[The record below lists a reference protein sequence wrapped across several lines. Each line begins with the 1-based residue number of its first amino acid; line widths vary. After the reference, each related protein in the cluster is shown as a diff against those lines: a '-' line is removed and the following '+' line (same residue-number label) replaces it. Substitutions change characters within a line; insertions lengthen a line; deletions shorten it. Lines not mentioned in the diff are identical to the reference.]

1 MGENRI
7 YFNAGFKSFDI
18 TKWNDEGAVW
28 YEWVERSRRM
38 MSRTTVSSKV
48 MEWIVFLLR
57 EASTDQKKVT
67 RIWRC
72 TERKEEYFCARKH
85 NEHGSYMSIV
95 AINAGGRSDTIIPE
109 PVLNAGWHD
118 LAFKIENFIKCPKRL
133 IPTSLPRLV
142 NPRYPY
148 SKAETGEKSSSE
160 KQEDGLLGRCLVGY
174 LEKASKEKPS
184 LSEIRRWSSYEWKKA
199 FGVNIYEL
207 YGDMFLFEFPNKFMA
222 EQTLQGQW
230 KSRNQSFNLEWWS
243 TVASKEK
250 PSLSEIRRWSSY
262 EWKKAFGVNIY
273 ELYGDMFLFEF
284 PNKFMAEQTLQGQW
298 KCRSQSFNLEW
309 WSTVVGC
316 MPISVE
322 VNKTWIKI
330 IGIPLHLWSQEVFQ
344 EIGQLCGG
352 WVATEE
358 ETGDRV
364 EEPYEVGK
372 NFGKARYEILPEKV
386 LNLAREE
393 DNNLKSGYVMDQQI
407 IRSNICTTVQ
417 KSPFTRDPRT
427 DNHVGNGKLTAV
439 VVPTESCENH
449 VTSLMK
455 ESIMGLR
462 SRPEQLNEEYNGPDP
477 ASLFIFNSISNSTQ
491 PNPDW
496 ILQDKETQ
504 LCQKTMQVA
513 HQNTEKEITTA
524 DSSGILG
531 DVAVL
536 NMGESEEQVPFG
548 EVMIGREEKEKLT
561 SDEEWEVEEAEPLYM
576 QQQLLI
582 TEKEKEVSA
591 WVKQNL
597 IKQGKLLGADFQG
610 HEEEAMEL
618 LLQVD
623 SARQARHQEAVAVR
637 EKLPNYFLMQLKL
650 VSWNVRGLNSRNK
663 RRVVKN
669 IMGDW
674 KADIICL
681 QETKLQGDLTGL
693 VT

>member
-1 MGENRI
+1 
-7 YFNAGFKSFDI
+7 
-18 TKWNDEGAVW
+18 
-28 YEWVERSRRM
+28 M

-48 MEWIVFLLR
+48 MEWIVFLLK

-67 RIWRC
+67 RRWRC

-85 NEHGSYMSIV
+85 NEYGRYMSIV
-95 AINAGGRSDTIIPE
+95 AINAGGRSVTIIPE
-109 PVLNAGWHD
+109 PVLNVGWYD

-148 SKAETGEKSSSE
+148 SKAVRDSKWLSKNHKETEETSSSE
-160 KQEDGLLGRCLVGY
+160 KQEDGFLGRCLVGY

-230 KSRNQSFNLEWWS
+230 KWRNQSFNLEWWS
-243 TVASKEK
+243 
-250 PSLSEIRRWSSY
+250 P
-262 EWKKAFGVNIY
+262 
-273 ELYGDMFLFEF
+273 
-284 PNKFMAEQTLQGQW
+284 
-298 KCRSQSFNLEW
+298 
-309 WSTVVGC
+309 VVGC

-330 IGIPLHLWSQEVFQ
+330 IGIPLHLWLQQVFE
-344 EIGQLCGG
+344 EIVQLCGG

-358 ETGDRV
+358 ETELKNHMKWARTLVANSGRNILKEVLILRGGIKYHFPIWV
-364 EEPYEVGK
+364 E
-372 NFGKARYEILPEKV
+372 GKARYEILPEKV
-386 LNLAREE
+386 LNLAGEE

-407 IRSNICTTVQ
+407 IRSNICTTVH
-417 KSPFTRDPRT
+417 KSLFTRDPST
-427 DNHVGNGKLTAV
+427 DNHVGNGKLTTV

-504 LCQKTMQVA
+504 FCQKTMQVA

-531 DVAVL
+531 DVVVL
-536 NMGESEEQVPFG
+536 NMGESEAQVPFG
-548 EVMIGREEKEKLT
+548 EVMIGREEKEVYNFEDQRTKF
-561 SDEEWEVEEAEPLYM
+561 SVEEWEVKEAEPLYM

-582 TEKEKEVSA
+582 TEKEREVSA

-597 IKQGKLLGADFQG
+597 IKLKKLLGADFQG
-610 HEEEAMEL
+610 HEEEAIKL

-623 SARQARHQEAVAVR
+623 SARQARHQEAVDVSKKKRFKGSNELKSLVAFDVKFKSGGCR
-637 EKLPNYFLMQLKL
+637 DKGRNFLTI
-650 VSWNVRGLNSRNK
+650 S
-663 RRVVKN
+663 
-669 IMGDW
+669 
-674 KADIICL
+674 
-681 QETKLQGDLTGL
+681 
-693 VT
+693 